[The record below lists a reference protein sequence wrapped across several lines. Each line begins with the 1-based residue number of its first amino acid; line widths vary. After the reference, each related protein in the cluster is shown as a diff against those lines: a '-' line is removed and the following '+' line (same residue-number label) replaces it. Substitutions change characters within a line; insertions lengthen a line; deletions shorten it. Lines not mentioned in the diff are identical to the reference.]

1 MNDIIVPEGA
11 SGAWADCAYFDDLEL
26 GLSTN
31 KVVYISFGEY
41 DEANNRCSFTGIP
54 DDMIF
59 FYASREAFPTLFDET
74 NGEDFIL
81 FGEPQFNMSNR
92 ETSRKKALQDCP
104 MECIV
109 MLSLP
114 DNVLGKFYG
123 SFADGG
129 EAFDFIVNSIESHG
143 NFAMFPLR
151 NPDKIRSY
159 HDWWMPEF
167 VDSVPSPSDE
177 FKYPNKTKVS
187 K

>member
-1 MNDIIVPEGA
+1 MTNIVVPAGA
-11 SGAWADCAYFDDLEL
+11 SGAWANCAYFDDLEE
-26 GLSTN
+26 GRSSYKT
-31 KVVYISFGEY
+31 VYISFGEY
-41 DEANNRCSFTGIP
+41 DENNDRCSFTGIP

-59 FYASREAFPTLFDET
+59 FYSSREAFITLFDET

-81 FGEPQFNMSNR
+81 FGEPEYNMQNR
-92 ETSRKKALQDCP
+92 ESGRKKALEDCP

-129 EAFDFIVNSIESHG
+129 EAFDFIVNSIESNG

-151 NPDKIRSY
+151 NPNKHRSY
-159 HDWWMPEF
+159 HEWWLPEF

-177 FKYPNKTKVS
+177 FKYPNKKQGE
-187 K
+187 